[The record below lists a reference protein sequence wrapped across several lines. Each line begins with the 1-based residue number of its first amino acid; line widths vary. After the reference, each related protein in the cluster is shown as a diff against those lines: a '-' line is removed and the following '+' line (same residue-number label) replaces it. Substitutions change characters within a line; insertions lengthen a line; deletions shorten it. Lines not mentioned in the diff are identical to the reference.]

1 MNRNETTREAT
12 ELNATQGDDSMN
24 RNETTCELTEE
35 ATSKES
41 PLVFLNL
48 VMSVAE
54 ARMGSPTGKVHAPGL
69 AKRHGVP
76 GSFVK
81 DMAAA
86 LKPISKADTME
97 FIALLDAGI
106 SGRCC
111 YQEMVAAMLEV
122 FGAKY
127 RLHARTVWLLGLLVR
142 WALSDLGVPDDGM
155 AGGLAYHVASGGDR
169 SKATI
174 AQLVGE
180 DDALYA
186 LRSRD
191 TTEMLARPQTLACL
205 STPTLVLRRA
215 SRHATT
221 RCLTGAAESAI
232 ARIAGLVVK
241 AKQGHHPTAHAI
253 PQALCV
259 TEGAGLSGADAEYC
273 TSLGCE
279 VGEDLAW
286 FIRCCIDRMASVSP
300 WFFGI
305 CRARTAAEMM
315 RDAAATVAAA

>member
-1 MNRNETTREAT
+1 MNHNE
-12 ELNATQGDDSMN
+12 M
-24 RNETTCELTEE
+24 TCEVTEE
-35 ATSKES
+35 ATCER
-41 PLVFLNL
+41 PILEFLTLVR
-48 VMSVAE
+48 SVTE
-54 ARMGSPTGKVHAPGL
+54 ALMESPTGKVHAPGL
-69 AKRHGVP
+69 AKCHGVP

-86 LKPISKADTME
+86 LKPMSKADTME

-111 YQEMVAAMLEV
+111 YQEMVAAMLDA

-127 RLHARTVWLLGLLVR
+127 RTHPKTVWLLGLLAH
-142 WALSDLGVPDDGM
+142 WALADLGLPDDGM
-155 AGGLAYHVASGGDR
+155 AGGLAYHAASGGDR
-169 SKATI
+169 SKATM

-273 TSLGCE
+273 TSLGYE

-286 FIRCCIDRMASVSP
+286 FIRCSIDRMASVSP

-315 RDAAATVAAA
+315 RDAGTTVAAA